1 MKYLYLIL
9 FAAIVFI
16 SIENI
21 AFARDAVEMG
31 TSAQAY
37 FLRIGIA
44 TVGIGITIAGILYS
58 IGLGQWGRILLING
72 GIGATIILGMAA
84 ILKIFSSI
92 TGSSL

>member
-1 MKYLYLIL
+1 MKYIYLIL
-9 FAAIVFI
+9 LIGICFI
-16 SIENI
+16 NIENV

-37 FLRIGIA
+37 FLRIGVA

-58 IGLGQWGRILLING
+58 LGLGMWGRILLING
-72 GIGATIILGMAA
+72 GIGASIILGIAA
-84 ILKIFSSI
+84 ILKIFSTI